1 MSKVKTQKLIDIA
14 ETLNATVYKYL
25 KEEYPFRQNNEILIQ
40 YLCNYET
47 VTKDLIDKVRNLNIE
62 VKHNFKHNKKVG
74 K

>member
-1 MSKVKTQKLIDIA
+1 MSKVKTQKLIETA
-14 ETLNATVYKYL
+14 ETLNATVYNYL
-25 KEEYPFRQNNEILIQ
+25 KEEFVLNQNPEKLIQ